1 RAVVLLNS
9 DAQVFGDWLDRL
21 VAHAEPQAAPRAE
34 PHAEPHAGSA
44 APQDGARPPVASVT
58 PLSNNATIC
67 SYPRF

>member
-34 PHAEPHAGSA
+34 PHAGSA